1 MSEVSLMAAIASPLT
16 PSEIE
21 ELLQAMEIILKVT
34 AATEMVVGKLATGN
48 NGFGNKQSN

>member
-21 ELLQAMEIILKVT
+21 ELLQAMEIMLRITK
-34 AATEMVVGKLATGN
+34 ATEVVASKLVVEKN
-48 NGFGNKQSN
+48 E